1 MINWM
6 TNVTKERIIREI
18 RQILYNH
25 PRYRED
31 SQNVSVSY
39 SFKERPQRGVIVNS
53 TSGDQVRLSADNFM
67 GQLSSF
73 CMLTTV
79 KEKPGTTL
87 EWVRENFNVLE
98 ETSPDRNIFPSP
110 PGVYFIDIKKLPDD
124 ARNVPGEFTVEP
136 VLTIKNEPLIL
147 FSSSGDFEAQIPR
160 ENLYPG
166 SVRLWL
172 DNRKQLIR
180 YTDYNIDEATGAVTF
195 LQATPTGSNVH
206 VDYRYTTGVQGP
218 FFFHRD
224 ESNVDAIPGAV
235 LAFGDRCQE
244 CDSQAIVITDE
255 RTHVAGIYGGKFEI
269 SFDLIAFVRNDAK
282 DRDKLSDYL
291 IHSILDIQGNLAN
304 EGLELISI
312 SPSGESAE
320 IYNAEDDTYYYE
332 SNISFSLRVDWETWI
347 PLPIVISRAELTSR
361 DAEQEFGWLTGDAPE
376 DLLQATSSL
385 IGMDVLPVKTG
396 KSLTYERIR

>member
-1 MINWM
+1 
-6 TNVTKERIIREI
+6 
-18 RQILYNH
+18 
-25 PRYRED
+25 
-31 SQNVSVSY
+31 
-39 SFKERPQRGVIVNS
+39 
-53 TSGDQVRLSADNFM
+53 
-67 GQLSSF
+67 
-73 CMLTTV
+73 MLTWI
-79 KEKPGTTL
+79 KNKPGTTL
-87 EWVRENFNVLE
+87 EWVRENFNILE
-98 ETSPDRNIFPSP
+98 ETSPDRNVFPSA
-110 PGVYFIDIKKLPDD
+110 PGVYFVDIKKLPDD

-136 VLTIKNEPLIL
+136 ILTVKGEPLIL

-180 YTDYNIDEATGAVTF
+180 YTDYDIDEASGAVTF

-206 VDYRYTTGVQGP
+206 ADYRYTTGVQGP

-244 CDSQAIVITDE
+244 GDSQAIVITDE
-255 RTHVAGIYGGKFEI
+255 RTPVAQIYGGKYEI

-291 IHSILDIQGNLAN
+291 IHSILDIQGNLVN

-312 SPSGESAE
+312 SPSGENAE
-320 IYNAEDDTYYYE
+320 IYNQESDEYYYE

-361 DAEQEFGWLTGDAPE
+361 DAEQEFGWLSGDAPE

-385 IGMDVLPVKTG
+385 VGMDVLPVKTG
-396 KSLTYERIR
+396 KSLTFERIR